1 MRREKNP
8 DWIRGKMKDN
18 LDNSHVTD
26 DQLLGKVEINKTR
39 TYFTIKLM
47 KSQMYAPDEKRKVLA
62 FDDRMRER

>member
-18 LDNSHVTD
+18 LDNSHVID

-47 KSQMYAPDEKRKVLA
+47 KNQMYAPDEKRKVLA

>member
-18 LDNSHVTD
+18 LDNSHVID

-39 TYFTIKLM
+39 TYFTV
-47 KSQMYAPDEKRKVLA
+47 KRKVLA